1 MLREGSHHIQLM
13 KARETPARSSELVGL
28 PHVQLG
34 NITDGSTFRFWS
46 AVSNKNGGVMKRST
60 SENKVIC
67 DGTFEEPDDSK
78 DSKYSFVIYI

>member
-13 KARETPARSSELVGL
+13 KARETPASSSELVGL
-28 PHVQLG
+28 PHFQLG

-46 AVSNKNGGVMKRST
+46 AVSNKNGGVMRRST
-60 SENKVIC
+60 RENKVIC
-67 DGTFEEPDDSK
+67 DGTFEEPDNNK